1 MSGKDHEQVS
11 IYPFS
16 DERREELLTKA
27 RECVFNWTTRDGW
40 AVGVIHAFVWRDG
53 RGWITCGVHR
63 HRVSAIRRDPRCSL
77 VISGIAAPDG
87 PNGAIT
93 IKGRA
98 IIHDDEETKTWFY
111 PALAQGPYGSAGAN
125 GNLTPEQ
132 KAGADAFEER
142 LDSPLRVIIEIVP
155 EKWITLDS
163 DKMAADTMGQLKDE
177 ERGPALEADSKR
189 MPHELKKR
197 GIE

>member
-1 MSGKDHEQVS
+1 MSTENHEQVS

-16 DERREELLTKA
+16 EEKREELLTKA

-40 AVGVIHAFVWRDG
+40 PVGVIHGFVWHDG

-77 VISGIAAPDG
+77 VVSGLSAPDG

-98 IIHDDEETKTWFY
+98 IIHDDEETKNWFY
-111 PALAQGPYGSAGAN
+111 PALARGPYGSG
-125 GNLTPEQ
+125 GGPLTPEQ
-132 KAGADAFEER
+132 EMLADAFVER
-142 LDSPLRVIIEIVP
+142 LNSPLRIIIEIVP

-163 DKMAADTMGQLKDE
+163 DKMAKDTAGELNDE
-177 ERGPALEADSKR
+177 ERGPPLEADAQR
-189 MPHELKKR
+189 MPAELKRR
-197 GIE
+197 GLD

>member
-1 MSGKDHEQVS
+1 MSDKDHEQVS

-16 DERREELLTKA
+16 DEKREELLTKA
-27 RECVFNWTTRDGW
+27 RECIFNWSTRDGW
-40 AVGVIHAFVWRDG
+40 PVGVVHGFVWHEG

-77 VISGIAAPDG
+77 IVSGIAAPDG

-98 IIHDDEETKTWFY
+98 IIHDDEETKKWFY
-111 PALAQGPYGSAGAN
+111 PALARGPYGAGGGVLNA
-125 GNLTPEQ
+125 EQ
-132 KAGADAFEER
+132 EAAAKAFEER

-163 DKMAADTMGQLKDE
+163 DKMGADTRGQLSDD
-177 ERGPALEADSKR
+177 ERGPALEADTVR
-189 MPHELKKR
+189 MPKELKKR

>member
-163 DKMAADTMGQLKDE
+163 DKMAADTMGQLKDD

-189 MPHELKKR
+189 MPDELQKR

>member
-163 DKMAADTMGQLKDE
+163 DKMAADTMGQLKDD
-177 ERGPALEADSKR
+177 ERGTALEADSKR
-189 MPHELKKR
+189 MPDELKKR

>member
-1 MSGKDHEQVS
+1 MSGNDHEQVS

-16 DERREELLTKA
+16 DEKREELLTKA

-40 AVGVIHAFVWRDG
+40 AVGVVHGFVWHEG

-63 HRVSAIRRDPRCSL
+63 HRVSAIKRDPRCSL
-77 VISGIAAPDG
+77 VVSGVAAPDG

-98 IIHDDEETKTWFY
+98 IIHDDEETKKWFY
-111 PALAQGPYGSAGAN
+111 PALARGPYGAG
-125 GNLTPEQ
+125 GGTLTKEQ
-132 KAGADAFEER
+132 EAAADDFVRR

-163 DKMAADTMGQLKDE
+163 DKMGADTMGQLSDE
-177 ERGPALEADSKR
+177 DRGPMLEADAKR
-189 MPHELKKR
+189 MPDELKKR
-197 GIE
+197 GLE

>member
-1 MSGKDHEQVS
+1 MSGNDHEQVS

-16 DERREELLTKA
+16 EEKREELLTKA
-27 RECVFNWTTRDGW
+27 REAVFNWTTRDGW
-40 AVGVIHAFVWRDG
+40 AVGVVHGFVWHEG

-63 HRVSAIRRDPRCSL
+63 HRVAAIKRDPRCSL
-77 VISGIAAPDG
+77 VVSGIAAPDG

-98 IIHDDEETKTWFY
+98 IIHDDEETKKWFY
-111 PALAQGPYGSAGAN
+111 PALARGPYGAG
-125 GNLTPEQ
+125 GGKLTAEQ
-132 KAGADAFEER
+132 EAAADDFVRR

-163 DKMAADTMGQLKDE
+163 DKMGADTRGELSDDD
-177 ERGPALEADSKR
+177 RGPLLEADAKR
-189 MPHELKKR
+189 MPDELKKR
-197 GIE
+197 GLE

>member
-1 MSGKDHEQVS
+1 MSNKDHEQVS

-16 DERREELLTKA
+16 DEKREELLTKA

-77 VISGIAAPDG
+77 VVSGIAAPDG

-98 IIHDDEETKTWFY
+98 IIHDDEETKKWFY
-111 PALAQGPYGSAGAN
+111 PALARGPYGADGAN
-125 GNLTPEQ
+125 RELTPEEE
-132 KAGADAFEER
+132 AGAIGFEER

-163 DKMAADTMGQLKDE
+163 DKMAADTMGQLSDD

-189 MPHELKKR
+189 MPDELKKL

>member
-1 MSGKDHEQVS
+1 MSSKDHEQVS

-16 DERREELLTKA
+16 DEKREELLTKA

-40 AVGVIHAFVWRDG
+40 AVGVIHAFVWKDG

-77 VISGIAAPDG
+77 VVSGIAAPDG

-98 IIHDDEETKTWFY
+98 IIHDDQETKDWFY
-111 PALAQGPYGSAGAN
+111 PALARGPYGTGEDSAS
-125 GNLTPEQ
+125 LTPEQ
-132 KAGADAFEER
+132 EAGAIAFEER

-163 DKMAADTMGQLKDE
+163 DKMAADTMGQLSDE
-177 ERGPALEADSKR
+177 DRGPALEADSKR
-189 MPHELKKR
+189 MPDELK
-197 GIE
+197 

>member
-1 MSGKDHEQVS
+1 MSNKDHEQVS

-16 DERREELLTKA
+16 DEKREELLTKA

-77 VISGIAAPDG
+77 VVSGIAAPDG

-98 IIHDDEETKTWFY
+98 IIHDDEETKKWFY
-111 PALAQGPYGSAGAN
+111 PALARGPYGAAGTN
-125 GNLTPEQ
+125 RELTPEEE
-132 KAGADAFEER
+132 AGAIGFEER

-163 DKMAADTMGQLKDE
+163 DKMAADTMGQLSDD

-189 MPHELKKR
+189 MPDELKKR
-197 GIE
+197 GLE

>member
-189 MPHELKKR
+189 MPDELKKR
-197 GIE
+197 SIE

>member
-1 MSGKDHEQVS
+1 M
-11 IYPFS
+11 
-16 DERREELLTKA
+16 
-27 RECVFNWTTRDGW
+27 
-40 AVGVIHAFVWRDG
+40 IHAFVWRDG

-77 VISGIAAPDG
+77 VVSGIAAPDG

-98 IIHDDEETKTWFY
+98 IIHDDEETKKWFY
-111 PALAQGPYGSAGAN
+111 PALARGPYGADGAN
-125 GNLTPEQ
+125 RELTPEEE
-132 KAGADAFEER
+132 AGAIGFEER

-163 DKMAADTMGQLKDE
+163 DKMAADTMGQLSDD

-189 MPHELKKR
+189 MPDELKKR
-197 GIE
+197 GLE